1 MGALFVDLE
10 NRLIKQSLLPITLL
24 AAAAMLL
31 GTAWMG
37 DDAFITLRVIDNFV
51 NGYGLRYNV
60 IERVQVFTHPLWLIF
75 LTPFYAV
82 TREALV
88 TTMLVSVAL
97 SLAAL
102 WVLAA
107 RIAAD
112 LAWGC
117 FFALLAVMSC
127 AIYQYSTSGLE
138 NPLTFLLLAL
148 FVWCLSCP
156 GKAWIPAA
164 IAGLLLLNR
173 LDLAVLLGPVVA
185 YLLLRARGWNRARI
199 AFAVL
204 FPILA
209 WTGVSL
215 VYYGAPLPNTAYAK
229 LGTGYSTAMR
239 VIQGVEYAKDF
250 VYADPLLVLLIGKAA
265 FNALRSRDWPTM
277 LLGSG
282 TLLYAA
288 YTIIVGGDYM
298 SGRFFSTPGFLAL
311 CLLARAPAPQWWC
324 KKTKMIGLIVAV
336 FFAALLVA
344 RITPQ
349 EREILPSNGIV
360 DERRNNYADTG
371 LFPMLKKWWISGP
384 GQGYPPEIV
393 ARPKT
398 RDSGKLVAKEEGTA
412 GMPGYYGGPQ
422 VHIVEYFAI
431 SDAFLARLP
440 AFPGSRVGHYKRE
453 LPTGY
458 LESVL
463 GASPRTDIEELRP
476 LLNDVTIVT
485 RAPLLTEGRWPAIWR
500 LLSGH
505 YNWIRESYAF
515 GATIYYQ
522 VSQKLYQNAEE
533 TANNTAN
540 TEVRNIAVK
549 LIRADRAVHDPAS
562 ANQPQE
568 AMKLLLELESLLDQP
583 ITLRNKWNPIMEGM
597 VYASL
602 NMLVSEWDFLAGR
615 FPEDEMVRYN
625 AGLYLVSVGREEY
638 AVSHLRAATG
648 SPRLPVALRG
658 TAFKNLGIALMSFR
672 PIAEAEIPLRT
683 ALEQSPPDMQ
693 AYCLLSEVYKQTN
706 RMGEAMRAGTD
717 CLRNMPDAANQK

>member
-1 MGALFVDLE
+1 MNTLSTGTG
-10 NRLIKQSLLPITLL
+10 NSSSKQPMLWLAML
-24 AAAAMLL
+24 AAALMLL

-60 IERVQVFTHPLWLIF
+60 IERVQVFTHPLWLMV

-88 TTMLVSVAL
+88 TTMLVSVIL

-117 FFALLAVMSC
+117 FLALLAVMSC

-148 FVWCLSCP
+148 FVWRIPCP
-156 GKAWIPAA
+156 ERAWVPAA

-173 LDLAVLLGPVVA
+173 LDMAALLGPATA
-185 YLLLRARGWNRARI
+185 YLLLRARGWNRAKI

-204 FPILA
+204 LPLLA
-209 WTGVSL
+209 WIVFSL

-239 VIQGVEYAKDF
+239 VMQGMEYAKDF
-250 VYADPLLVLLIGKAA
+250 VYTDPLLVLLIATAA
-265 FNALRSRDWPTM
+265 FHALRSRDRLIM

-282 TLLYAA
+282 MLLYVA

-298 SGRFFSTPGFLAL
+298 SGRFFATPGFLAL
-311 CLLARAPAPQWWC
+311 CLLARMPVPQWWLE
-324 KKTKMIGLIVAV
+324 KGEVIGSLVIVSVAV
-336 FFAALLVA
+336 LLAV
-344 RITPQ
+344 RVIPQ
-349 EREILPSNGIV
+349 EREILPGNGIV
-360 DERRNNYADTG
+360 DERRNNYAGNGLLPVLRKRWVTG
-371 LFPMLKKWWISGP
+371 S
-384 GQGYPPEIV
+384 EV
-393 ARPKT
+393 AMKPQRYT
-398 RDSGKLVAKEEGTA
+398 GNLVVKEEGTA
-412 GMPGYYGGPQ
+412 GMPGYYSGPN

-453 LPTGY
+453 LPMGY

-463 GASPRTDIEELRP
+463 DASPRTDFEELRP
-476 LLNDVTIVT
+476 LLNDVTMAT
-485 RAPLLTEGRWPAIWR
+485 RAPLLAEGRWPAIWR
-500 LLSGH
+500 LLSGR
-505 YNWIRESYAF
+505 YNWARESYSF
-515 GATIYYQ
+515 GAAIYHQ
-522 VSQKLYQNAEE
+522 VSRKLYKDAEE
-533 TANNTAN
+533 TANNTPHA
-540 TEVRNIAVK
+540 EARNIAIK
-549 LIRADRAVHDPAS
+549 LIQASRAVHSTAS
-562 ANQPQE
+562 ASQAQE
-568 AMKLLLELESLLDQP
+568 AIKLLLELELLLNQP
-583 ITLRNKWNPIMEGM
+583 ITLQNKWNPVMEGM

-602 NMLVSEWDFLAGR
+602 NLLVTEWDFLAKR
-615 FPEDEMVRYN
+615 FPGDEMVHYY

-638 AVSHLRAATG
+638 AVKHLRAATE
-648 SPRLPVALRG
+648 SPRLPTAMRG
-658 TAFKNLGIALMSFR
+658 SAFKSLGIALMGFR
-672 PIAEAEIPLRT
+672 PVAEAEISLRA

-693 AYCLLSEVYKQTN
+693 AHCLLSYVYGQTG
-706 RMGEAMRAGTD
+706 RFGEAA
-717 CLRNMPDAANQK
+717 NAEAACRKLAPTGEGYIN